1 MSNQNNFWAS
11 NLKFLRARKK
21 LNQDDLANQ
30 LGIKRSKL
38 NAHENGRTKNPPV
51 EDLIKFSGFFRM
63 SIDTLLTVDLANL
76 SELKIRELEA
86 GNDIYVSGR
95 NIRILATTVDPQ
107 NRENVEL
114 VPVKAKAGYL
124 AGYADPEFIGSLPVF
139 HLPQLDPQ
147 RKFRMFPTEG
157 DSMLPVPEGA
167 FVIGE
172 FVQDWNGLKDR
183 VPCVVVATDGISF
196 KMVSNRIQE
205 NKTFLLESLNPVHSP
220 YIVDAH
226 EVLEIW
232 KFNSYFTDILPE
244 PSSLEQL
251 THSVHEIKVNI
262 RKLIKEGDLTT
273 KEKNDTH

>member
-21 LNQDDLANQ
+21 LNQDDFANQ

-63 SIDTLLTVDLANL
+63 SIDTLLKVDLGSL
-76 SELKIRELEA
+76 PELKVRELEA
-86 GNDIYVSGR
+86 GNDIYVSGK
-95 NIRILATTVDPQ
+95 NIRILATTVNPQ
-107 NRENVEL
+107 NKENVEL

-124 AGYADPEFIGSLPVF
+124 AGYADPEFIGSLPIF

-172 FVQDWNGLKDR
+172 FVQDWNALKER
-183 VPCVVVATDGISF
+183 VPCIIVANDGISF

-205 NKTFLLESLNPVHSP
+205 NRTFLLESLNPVHSP
-220 YIVDAH
+220 YIVDAGD
-226 EVLEIW
+226 VLEIW
-232 KFNSYFTDILPE
+232 KFHSYFTDILPE
-244 PSSLEQL
+244 PASLEQL

-262 RKLIKEGDLTT
+262 RKLMTVTIP
-273 KEKNDTH
+273 